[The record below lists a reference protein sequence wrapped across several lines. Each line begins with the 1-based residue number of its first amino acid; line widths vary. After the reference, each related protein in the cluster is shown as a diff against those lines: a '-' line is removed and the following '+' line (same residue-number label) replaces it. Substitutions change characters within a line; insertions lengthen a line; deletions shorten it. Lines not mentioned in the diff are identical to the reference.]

1 MDSFRSTFLRIFHL
15 SISGP
20 FGILFEHLQNT
31 FDPKDSMTSFI
42 QFHQLCSHAAVNHI
56 FGFVVRILRVNQ
68 LLTLAK
74 PSNGIHIIVVGEAL
88 YRLMNMVLCL

>member
-1 MDSFRSTFLRIFHL
+1 
-15 SISGP
+15 
-20 FGILFEHLQNT
+20 
-31 FDPKDSMTSFI
+31 
-42 QFHQLCSHAAVNHI
+42 
-56 FGFVVRILRVNQ
+56 VVRILRVNQ